1 MGYYVIGLTYL
12 DIKSPR
18 LTLVRVSSIVLP
30 DISKLHL
37 KTKPFTDELVLELPN
52 MYLSWLYTFFL
63 LCYFFLPYM
72 NIKILKQIN
81 H

>member
-37 KTKPFTDELVLELPN
+37 KTKPFTDELVSELPN
-52 MYLSWLYTFFL
+52 MYLSWQYTFFL
-63 LCYFFLPYM
+63 LCYFLTVYE
-72 NIKILKQIN
+72 